1 MLRPEKA
8 SAAVVNVGGGDGSKH
23 AVFFTILPFPN
34 GSKNPACENPI
45 NENID
50 LQVST
55 YSRSRIVIT

>member
-23 AVFFTILPFPN
+23 AVFFTALPFPN
-34 GSKNPACENPI
+34 GSQHPACENPI

-50 LQVST
+50 LQAPN
-55 YSRSRIVIT
+55 YSRTVIT